1 MDEKVVELSQRQM
14 GPAPVEELAAFKDKL
29 FSEWSF

>member
-1 MDEKVVELSQRQM
+1 MDEKVIELSRQRDV
-14 GPAPVEELAAFKDKL
+14 PAPVEELAAFKQKL